1 MSRADARSEI
11 EGEYQDAKKTARAY
25 LQAVG
30 TLGPWIEAT
39 DYRERQTR
47 AIRHAMLESWT
58 AEGDLPDDPIAR
70 YAAVLGIRYLHEGYD
85 SEILET
91 LLERDRS
98 HPAYRETL
106 KFLVCEMR
114 TRNLDIP
121 DQLLRWEREKRAS
134 DRTLDAREYPGL
146 SDRAGGRRDGDGKGH
161 FLSVPGLG

>member
-1 MSRADARSEI
+1 MLGPRI
-11 EGEYQDAKKTARAY
+11 PTAR
-25 LQAVG
+25 
-30 TLGPWIEAT
+30 
-39 DYRERQTR
+39 DYRECETQ

-70 YAAVLGIRYLHEGYD
+70 YAAVLGIRYLHEGYE
-85 SEILET
+85 SEILDT
-91 LLERDRS
+91 LLESDRS

-134 DRTLDAREYPGL
+134 DRTLDARTLPGTIGSGWWSTQWWRETTFSFGTGTL
-146 SDRAGGRRDGDGKGH
+146 LEANWNET
-161 FLSVPGLG
+161 